1 MFNFTLK
8 IFIKQINITSKF
20 VFCQLI
26 QTLGYNI
33 FCLINLQFKNDV
45 NRKNTLKLFGK
56 RLKEL
61 RTKNKITQEKLAEII
76 GVEQQQ
82 ICRIEKGGCFTTID
96 NLERLAATF
105 KIPIDELF
113 NFKHQK
119 ESDALL
125 SELEELLKKASEDQ
139 LKLIYRIVNDILK

>member
-1 MFNFTLK
+1 MS
-8 IFIKQINITSKF
+8 IE
-20 VFCQLI
+20 
-26 QTLGYNI
+26 
-33 FCLINLQFKNDV
+33 
-45 NRKNTLKLFGK
+45 KNTLKLFGK

-125 SELEELLKKASEDQ
+125 SELEALLKKASEDR

>member
-1 MFNFTLK
+1 MYFVNKYKRSGITFFLWKFYNLK
-8 IFIKQINITSKF
+8 IMKEQ
-20 VFCQLI
+20 
-26 QTLGYNI
+26 
-33 FCLINLQFKNDV
+33 
-45 NRKNTLKLFGK
+45 KNTLRLFGR

-96 NLERLAATF
+96 NLERLSKAL
-105 KIPIDELF
+105 KVPVDELF
-113 NFKHQK
+113 NFSHQK
-119 ESDALL
+119 DSDALMSDL
-125 SELEELLKKASEDQ
+125 HELLKKASESQ

>member
-1 MFNFTLK
+1 MMS
-8 IFIKQINITSKF
+8 IE
-20 VFCQLI
+20 
-26 QTLGYNI
+26 
-33 FCLINLQFKNDV
+33 
-45 NRKNTLKLFGK
+45 KNTLKLFGR

-82 ICRIEKGGCFTTID
+82 ICRIENGGCFTTID

>member
-1 MFNFTLK
+1 MYFVNKYKRSGITFFLWKFYNLK
-8 IFIKQINITSKF
+8 IMKEQ
-20 VFCQLI
+20 
-26 QTLGYNI
+26 
-33 FCLINLQFKNDV
+33 
-45 NRKNTLKLFGK
+45 KNTLRLFGR

-96 NLERLAATF
+96 NLERLSKAL
-105 KIPIDELF
+105 KVPVDELF
-113 NFKHQK
+113 NFSHQK
-119 ESDALL
+119 DSDALMSDL
-125 SELEELLKKASEDQ
+125 YELLKKASESQ

>member
-1 MFNFTLK
+1 MYFVNKYKHSGITFFLWKFYNLK
-8 IFIKQINITSKF
+8 IMKEQ
-20 VFCQLI
+20 
-26 QTLGYNI
+26 
-33 FCLINLQFKNDV
+33 
-45 NRKNTLKLFGK
+45 KNTLRLFGR

-96 NLERLAATF
+96 NLERLSKAL
-105 KIPIDELF
+105 KVPVDELF
-113 NFKHQK
+113 NFSHQK
-119 ESDALL
+119 DSDALMSDL
-125 SELEELLKKASEDQ
+125 HELLKKASESQ

>member
-1 MFNFTLK
+1 MMS
-8 IFIKQINITSKF
+8 IE
-20 VFCQLI
+20 
-26 QTLGYNI
+26 
-33 FCLINLQFKNDV
+33 
-45 NRKNTLKLFGK
+45 KNTLKLFGK

-119 ESDALL
+119 ESNALL